1 MKQPSRKKA
10 KSVKAAFLMIS
21 NLVLFIWRQVQMLC
35 VSRPDQGH
43 YQEKTMGVD
52 SVPSHGYINQISLRV
67 YRFPTL
73 DSKFKVPTFWTTD
86 LNHIVYKTNAQSLH
100 SSYGF

>member
-1 MKQPSRKKA
+1 
-10 KSVKAAFLMIS
+10 
-21 NLVLFIWRQVQMLC
+21 MLC

-73 DSKFKVPTFWTTD
+73 DSKFKVPTF
-86 LNHIVYKTNAQSLH
+86 
-100 SSYGF
+100 